1 MKVVKETAGKASG
14 VYSSN
19 GRRFAILAIL
29 AICAAVSG
37 GSLATIGNAYAGDE
51 SGSKSKSTWTISFGS
66 NVNYG
71 SNHTKGSGV
80 MKEESRPVAN
90 FSRLTLSLPATVTLA
105 QGPTESLT
113 ITTDDN
119 LLPLMRTR
127 VVNNELIVDGE
138 QNRGFSTKKE
148 IKIRITVKSLDSL
161 KIKGSGDVFGDQLKS
176 EKLDIAIEGS
186 GDVKFNAIRAD
197 QFKIGIVGSGD
208 VAIGIVESKSVDSSI
223 RGSGDIKLP
232 SVRAGQ
238 MKFAIEGSGDV
249 TAAGNAD
256 KVDIEISG
264 SGDVR
269 ARKLVAREV
278 DVRVIAAGDADVHAT
293 EKLTATVTG
302 SGDIRYAGS
311 PKKVERNVKGSG
323 SIESL

>member
-1 MKVVKETAGKASG
+1 MNVVKESVVQAS
-14 VYSSN
+14 N
-19 GRRFAILAIL
+19 LRRFAIL
-29 AICAAVSG
+29 AICAAVSC

-71 SNHTKGSGV
+71 SNQTKGSGV

-148 IKIRITVKSLDSL
+148 IKIRITVKSLDNL
-161 KIKGSGDVFGDQLKS
+161 KIKGSGDVFGDQLKG

-197 QFKIGIVGSGD
+197 QFKIGIAGSGD
-208 VAIGIVESKSVDSSI
+208 VAIGIVESKSLDSSI

-232 SVRAGQ
+232 SVRADQ
-238 MKFAIEGSGDV
+238 MKIAIEGSGDV

-278 DVRVIAAGDADVHAT
+278 DVRVIASGDADVHAT
-293 EKLTATVTG
+293 EKLTASVMG
-302 SGDIRYAGS
+302 SGDIRYTGS